1 MSDNNS
7 EPDEETTVNRTDTM
21 MAVARIL
28 TLNMPRDA
36 HDRTAAWKAA
46 AEYAETREESVAF
59 VVENDEEKE
68 HFQNPPDND
77 ARLVKVDDFAE
88 NDWGDFDG
96 VLFVDPQLVED
107 LIVRLSARLAR
118 RYEEADQVRKHLA
131 TAYKIMKEMKDAGD
145 TGAVDV

>member
-1 MSDNNS
+1 MSHED
-7 EPDEETTVNRTDTM
+7 DENKQESTVNRTDTM

-36 HDRTAAWKAA
+36 HDRTAAWKSAT
-46 AEYAETREESVAF
+46 EYAEHYDENVLF
-59 VVENDEEKE
+59 VVENNEEQE
-68 HFQNPPDND
+68 HFQDSPDNN

-88 NDWGDFDG
+88 NEWDEFDG

-131 TAYKIMKEMKDAGD
+131 TAYKLMKEMKDAGD
-145 TGAVDV
+145 TDEVNV